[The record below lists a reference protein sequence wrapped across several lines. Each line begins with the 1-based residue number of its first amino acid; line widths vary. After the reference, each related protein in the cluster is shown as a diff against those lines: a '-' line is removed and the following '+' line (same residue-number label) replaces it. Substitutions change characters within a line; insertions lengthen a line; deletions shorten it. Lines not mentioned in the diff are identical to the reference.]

1 MKENTLIKATK
12 LLLDI
17 MFFAG
22 FAVIVTLPVSVRIY
36 GYINSYPIKSF
47 GGRAA
52 GSGRD
57 RDGYEVC
64 QRNIQGDHPGK
75 H

>member
-22 FAVIVTLPVSVRIY
+22 IAVIVTLPVSVRIY
-36 GYINSYPIKSF
+36 G
-47 GGRAA
+47 
-52 GSGRD
+52 
-57 RDGYEVC
+57 
-64 QRNIQGDHPGK
+64 
-75 H
+75 